1 LQRQGRL
8 GVVRK
13 EEHSVKDLSWQ
24 SMALGGAI
32 VVALSAAIPGSH
44 GGGSASPPPVRAAG
58 FEVEVYDDGVVGAVL
73 TLDPDAVVEELSIS
87 SPDVVFGDPAQVEP
101 GVWVVEAAAHLAG
114 GCYTVT
120 AEVVLGGAANEPH
133 SKAKKSQK
141 SGTSKK
147 KSHDKTKAAGG
158 RGDGHGD
165 SDSDSDHGD
174 SDSDH
179 GSKPEPGGAPL
190 VLTLTATGCDACVP
204 GAPQDDPF
212 TPLPDRS

>member
-8 GVVRK
+8 GVVRR

-101 GVWVVEAAAHLAG
+101 GVWVVEADAPLAS

-120 AEVVLGGAANEPH
+120 AEVALGGAANEPH
-133 SKAKKSQK
+133 SKAKKSK
-141 SGTSKK
+141 KPSGHRNKVGVG
-147 KSHDKTKAAGG
+147 HGG
-158 RGDGHGD
+158 RGRGHGD
-165 SDSDSDHGD
+165 SDA
-174 SDSDH
+174 DSDH
-179 GSKPEPGGAPL
+179 GSKPTGSGAPF
-190 VLTLTATGCDACVP
+190 VLTLTATGCSACVP
-204 GAPQDDPF
+204 TGPDDDPF